1 MRLFL
6 AIFFVW
12 GTLISPETP
21 DRAVTPADS
30 TTFQFHEESEMTVH
44 GSSNVRDWDMDVE
57 TIEGDILF
65 SEDAT
70 VPTIEQINVEVP
82 VEGIVASRSS
92 MQEKAHKAL
101 KKEDYPAISF
111 SASDVN
117 VSKSQ
122 GGDFAVFAN
131 GDLTIAGNTQP
142 AELQAKGVRQ
152 EDGSYAVEG
161 EYELKLSTFDVE
173 RPSAMLGT
181 LTVSDEIRLSFDV
194 VLSPRSE

>member
-21 DRAVTPADS
+21 DRAVSPADS

-57 TIEGDILF
+57 AIEGDILF
-65 SEDAT
+65 EEEAS
-70 VPTIEQINVEVP
+70 VPSIEQINVEVP

-92 MQEKAHKAL
+92 MQDKAHKAL
-101 KKEDYPAISF
+101 KKEDYPTITF

-122 GGDFAVFAN
+122 DDAFAVFAN
-131 GDLTIAGNTQP
+131 GDLTIAGTTQP
-142 AELQAKGVRQ
+142 AEVQAKGVRQ
-152 EDGSYAVEG
+152 EDGSYAIEG

-181 LTVSDEIRLSFDV
+181 LTVKDAIRLSFDV
-194 VLSPRSE
+194 VLSSRSE